1 MAREYEMFTTFMNK
15 TTDTVQSLNK
25 STYFAGLVMITLNIG
40 SRYVDL
46 NLGESVE
53 MFIKQNITR
62 EILIFAIFWMGT
74 RDILTATILTSA
86 FIIVT
91 QFLMNSDSSMCLLSD
106 NYKRLKLDINSD
118 GIISDEEINQA
129 MLTLEKAKG
138 QKENQR
144 NMDLVNY
151 YHST

>member
-1 MAREYEMFTTFMNK
+1 MARDYEMFTNFMNK
-15 TTDTVQSLNK
+15 ITDTVQSLNK

-74 RDILTATILTSA
+74 RDILTATILTSV
-86 FIIVT
+86 FVIVT
-91 QFLMNSDSSMCLLSD
+91 QFFMNSDSSMCLLSD
-106 NYKRLKLDINSD
+106 NYKRMKLDINSD

-151 YHST
+151 YNST

>member
-1 MAREYEMFTTFMNK
+1 MARDYEMFTNFMNK
-15 TTDTVQSLNK
+15 ITDTVQSLNK

-74 RDILTATILTSA
+74 RDILTATILTSV
-86 FIIVT
+86 FVIVT
-91 QFLMNSDSSMCLLSD
+91 QFFMNSDSSMCLLSD
-106 NYKRLKLDINSD
+106 NYKRMKLDINSD

>member
-1 MAREYEMFTTFMNK
+1 MAREYEMFTNFMNK
-15 TTDTVQSLNK
+15 MTDTVQSLNK

-74 RDILTATILTSA
+74 RDILTATILTSV
-86 FIIVT
+86 FVIVT
-91 QFLMNSDSSMCLLSD
+91 QFFMNSDSSMCLLSD
-106 NYKRLKLDINSD
+106 NYKRLKLDLNSD

>member
-1 MAREYEMFTTFMNK
+1 MARDYEMFTNFMNK
-15 TTDTVQSLNK
+15 ITDTVQSLNK

-74 RDILTATILTSA
+74 RDILTATILTSV
-86 FIIVT
+86 FVIVT
-91 QFLMNSDSSMCLLSD
+91 QFFMNSESSMCLLSD

-118 GIISDEEINQA
+118 GIISDDEINQA

>member
-1 MAREYEMFTTFMNK
+1 MFTNFMNK
-15 TTDTVQSLNK
+15 ITDTVQSLNK

-74 RDILTATILTSA
+74 RDILTATILTSV
-86 FIIVT
+86 FVIVT
-91 QFLMNSDSSMCLLSD
+91 QFFMNSDSSMCLLSD

-151 YHST
+151 YHAT

>member
-1 MAREYEMFTTFMNK
+1 MAREYDMFTNFMNK
-15 TTDTVQSLNK
+15 ITDTVQSLNK

-74 RDILTATILTSA
+74 RDILTATILTSV
-86 FIIVT
+86 FVIVT
-91 QFLMNSDSSMCLLSD
+91 QFFMNSDSSMCLLSD
-106 NYKRLKLDINSD
+106 NYKRLKLDLNSD

-144 NMDLVNY
+144 NMDLVN
-151 YHST
+151 

>member
-1 MAREYEMFTTFMNK
+1 MARDYEMFTNFMNK
-15 TTDTVQSLNK
+15 ITDTVQSLNK

-74 RDILTATILTSA
+74 RDILTATILTSV
-86 FIIVT
+86 FVIVT
-91 QFLMNSDSSMCLLSD
+91 QFFMNSDSSMCLLSD

>member
-1 MAREYEMFTTFMNK
+1 MAREYEMFTNFMHK
-15 TTDTVQSLNK
+15 ITDSLQSLNK

-74 RDILTATILTSA
+74 RDILTATILTSVFVIA
-86 FIIVT
+86 T
-91 QFLMNSDSSMCLLSD
+91 QFFMNSESSMCLLSD
-106 NYKRLKLDINSD
+106 NYKRLKLDKNSD
-118 GIISDEEINQA
+118 GIISDDEINQA

>member
-1 MAREYEMFTTFMNK
+1 MAREYEMFTNFMNK
-15 TTDTVQSLNK
+15 ITDTVQSLNK

-74 RDILTATILTSA
+74 RDILTATILTSV
-86 FIIVT
+86 FVIVT
-91 QFLMNSDSSMCLLSD
+91 QFFMNSDSSMCLLSD

-151 YHST
+151 YHAT